1 MGGNPFHSIGA
12 HRGVLQ
18 DPASPDARRLAVAG
32 AGAGTGFLER
42 CSGLL
47 GRAGGRTDLFPDSQS
62 HLVIHTNP
70 YPNANSNTDCLTDI
84 HSYTNTFCHGGL
96 DLQSV
101 ANRLHHSFF
110 DRDHRYKPARDLGD
124 PDGAPKHV
132 HCLPLFHAYRVPHS
146 HSNLDED
153 PDQST
158 SANMDTVT
166 DPYAAPDAHPNI
178 DSHADA
184 DSKPDTHFHPNGYSH
199 AHTDADPNANAVKA
213 LMNLHM
219 L

>member
-1 MGGNPFHSIGA
+1 MGGNPFHPIGA

-18 DPASPDARRLAVAG
+18 DPTSPDARRLAVAG

-42 CSGLL
+42 CSSLL
-47 GRAGGRTDLFPDSQS
+47 GRAGGWTDLFPYSQS
-62 HLVIHTNP
+62 HFPVHTDTRHHPDSIPNRSADPYGNP
-70 YPNANSNTDCLTDI
+70 DPFC
-84 HSYTNTFCHGGL
+84 YTELHIRAI
-96 DLQSV
+96 
-101 ANRLHHSFF
+101 ANRFHNSIF
-110 DRDHRYKPARDLGD
+110 DRNHRYKPARDLGD
-124 PDGAPKHV
+124 PDGAPEHV
-132 HCLPLFHAYRVPHS
+132 YRLPLLHSHGVPHS
-146 HSNLDED
+146 NPDLDED
-153 PDQST
+153 PDLSAA
-158 SANMDTVT
+158 ANMDTII
-166 DPYAAPDAHPNI
+166 DPDAAPDAHPNV